1 MLKKVLAAI
10 EKNNMLETGATVT
23 VALSGGADSVALL
36 YCLLELQKERSFNL
50 NAAHLNHML
59 RGEESL
65 RDENFVK
72 ELCDKLNIQL
82 FCESIDVAAEAQK
95 SGESIELAARKIR
108 YDFLT
113 RVSTGVI
120 ATAHTASDSFETM
133 LFNLSRGTAINGL
146 CGIPPKRDNLIRPL
160 IYCTRADVEKYCS
173 QNGIAYVT
181 DSTNLTDDYTRNK
194 IRHNVIPVL
203 KGINPSAEQ
212 AVMRTALS
220 LSEDADFL
228 NGVARDALNDCVRDE
243 KIDVK
248 KLLSYHPAIAKRV
261 VKSFYETRFSAI
273 LDSTAVNKAYDI
285 CKKGSGSVI
294 LPLKVKLTVS
304 KGFLSLGES
313 NFTKVKYEITYKIE
327 KINNLLTNNCFDY
340 DKISGSMVVRNR
352 CEGDKIRLA
361 NRGVT
366 KSLKKLFCELK
377 IPEHL
382 RGDLPVIADDKGVIW
397 IYGVGISE
405 RVKIDSATENIVSI
419 LVEEIKE

>member
-10 EKNNMLETGATVT
+10 EKYNMLETGATVT

-228 NGVARDALNDCVRDE
+228 NCVARDALNDCVRDE

-261 VKSFYETRFSAI
+261 VKSFYEMRFSAI

>member
-261 VKSFYETRFSAI
+261 VKSFYEMRFSAI

>member
-36 YCLLELQKERSFNL
+36 YCLLELKKERSFNL

-59 RGEESL
+59 RGEESF

-72 ELCDKLNIQL
+72 ELCGKLNIQL

-108 YDFLT
+108 YEFLN

-160 IYCTRADVEKYCS
+160 IYCTRADVEEYCAK
-173 QNGIAYVT
+173 NGIAYVT

-194 IRHNVIPVL
+194 IRHKVIPVL
-203 KGINPSAEQ
+203 KEINPSAEL
-212 AVMRTALS
+212 AAMRTAAS

-228 NGVARDALNDCVRDE
+228 NSVASDALSDCVRDE
-243 KIDVK
+243 KIDIK
-248 KLLSYHPAIAKRV
+248 MLLSYHPAIVKRV
-261 VKSFYETRFSAI
+261 VKEFYEARFSAT
-273 LDSTAVNKAYDI
+273 LDSAAVNRVYDI
-285 CKKGSGSVI
+285 CKEGSGSII
-294 LPLKVKLTVS
+294 LPLKVKLTI
-304 KGFLSLGES
+304 KDGFLSLGES
-313 NFTKVKYEITYKIE
+313 NFTKVKYEITYKKE
-327 KINNLLTNNCFDY
+327 KINNLLTNNCLDY
-340 DKISGSMVVRNR
+340 DKIVGSMVVRTR
-352 CEGDKIRLA
+352 QEGDKIRLA

-366 KSLKKLFCELK
+366 KTLKKLFCELK
-377 IPEHL
+377 IPEYM
-382 RGDLPVIADDKGVIW
+382 RNNLPVIADDNGVIW

>member
-261 VKSFYETRFSAI
+261 VKAFYETRFSAI
-273 LDSTAVNKAYDI
+273 LDSTAVNNVYDI
-285 CKKGSGSVI
+285 CKNGSGSVI

-313 NFTKVKYEITYKIE
+313 NFTKIKYEITYKKE

-366 KSLKKLFCELK
+366 KTLKKLFCELK

-382 RGDLPVIADDKGVIW
+382 RGDLPVVADDKGVIW

>member
-10 EKNNMLETGATVT
+10 EKNNMLETGVTVT

-72 ELCDKLNIQL
+72 ELCDKLNIPL
-82 FCESIDVAAEAQK
+82 FCENTDVAAEAQK

-108 YDFLT
+108 YDFLN

-160 IYCTRADVEKYCS
+160 IYCTRADVEEYCS

-220 LSEDADFL
+220 FSEDADFL
-228 NGVARDALNDCVRDE
+228 NGVATDALNDCVRDE

-248 KLLSYHPAIAKRV
+248 KLLSYHP
-261 VKSFYETRFSAI
+261 
-273 LDSTAVNKAYDI
+273 
-285 CKKGSGSVI
+285 
-294 LPLKVKLTVS
+294 
-304 KGFLSLGES
+304 
-313 NFTKVKYEITYKIE
+313 
-327 KINNLLTNNCFDY
+327 
-340 DKISGSMVVRNR
+340 
-352 CEGDKIRLA
+352 
-361 NRGVT
+361 
-366 KSLKKLFCELK
+366 
-377 IPEHL
+377 
-382 RGDLPVIADDKGVIW
+382 
-397 IYGVGISE
+397 
-405 RVKIDSATENIVSI
+405 
-419 LVEEIKE
+419 